1 MKNQYR
7 KAHAQDKS
15 RHHGK
20 NVIDFFNESILPV
33 GSEFQIFSESDS
45 RSLSMQLVIVMIEWL
60 LKFPLGYVSER

>member
-7 KAHAQDKS
+7 KAHAPDKS

-45 RSLSMQLVIVMIEWL
+45 RSCQCSL
-60 LKFPLGYVSER
+60 